1 MKTKIEKTTKL
12 NNGDVIVINTQQN
25 EEMIAIFN
33 RFGDNNT
40 LFIYIQMDSLVEEL
54 YFNDVGWDFPYY
66 LDKIQYRLATD
77 LEKNR
82 LYYALYTHFIMDYD
96 CNWSNHF
103 TDSSYFDILDCLLE
117 AFRIKVNEDD
127 DNFDYPEFMQEIRNY
142 IWDRCCLVL
151 GVSEE
156 KIIETI
162 GAKIRNKLTPIVNLI
177 ELNKMLT
184 SGNKC
189 IDKQLHDLILNTLES
204 CENSVEWLKNIE

>member
-12 NNGDVIVINTQQN
+12 NNGDVIVITDPR
-25 EEMIAIFN
+25 EVEMIAIFN

-40 LFIYIQMDSLVEEL
+40 LFIYIQMNSLDEEL
-54 YFNDVGWDFPYY
+54 YFNAVDWDFPYY

-82 LYYALYTHFIMDYD
+82 LYNALYTYFTMDYD
-96 CNWSNHF
+96 CNWMNHF

-117 AFRIKVNEDD
+117 AFCIKVNEDD

-156 KIIETI
+156 KITETI

>member
-54 YFNDVGWDFPYY
+54 YFNDVNWDFPYY

-82 LYYALYTHFIMDYD
+82 LYNALYRYFTEEYDYD
-96 CNWSNHF
+96 WSNHF

-117 AFRIKVNEDD
+117 AFCIKVNEDD

-156 KIIETI
+156 KITETI

>member
-40 LFIYIQMDSLVEEL
+40 LFIYIQMNSLVEEL
-54 YFNDVGWDFPYY
+54 YFNAVDWDFPYY
-66 LDKIQYRLATD
+66 LDKIQYRLATN

-82 LYYALYTHFIMDYD
+82 LYYALYTYFIMDYD
-96 CNWSNHF
+96 CKWSNHF

-117 AFRIKVNEDD
+117 VFCIKVNEDD
-127 DNFDYPEFMQEIRNY
+127 ENFEYPEFVQDIRNY
-142 IWDRCCLVL
+142 IWDMCCLVL

-156 KIIETI
+156 KITETI

>member
-54 YFNDVGWDFPYY
+54 YFNDVNWDFPYY

-82 LYYALYTHFIMDYD
+82 LYNALYRYFTEEYDYD
-96 CNWSNHF
+96 WSNHF

-117 AFRIKVNEDD
+117 AFCIKVNEDD

-142 IWDRCCLVL
+142 IWDMCCLVL

-156 KIIETI
+156 KTVETI

-184 SGNKC
+184 NGNKC